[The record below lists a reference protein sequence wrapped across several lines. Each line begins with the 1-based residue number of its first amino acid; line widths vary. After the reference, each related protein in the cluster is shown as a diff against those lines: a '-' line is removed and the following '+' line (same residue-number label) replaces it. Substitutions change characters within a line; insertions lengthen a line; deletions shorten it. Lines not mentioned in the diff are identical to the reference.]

1 MSLQNFFLSRL
12 LKSRQRASMKL
23 SPQAR
28 FSQARKFLARD
39 FSRISPSISVRPDQ
53 IAGVKVE
60 WVAPKALA
68 LDARSPICLYLHG
81 GAFVMGS
88 PNSHRDM
95 AAQLAQ
101 KAGVR
106 MLMVDYR
113 LAPEHPYPAAH
124 EDVMTV
130 YRALLAQ
137 GVPAQRLFIAG
148 DSAGGNLALAAAQSI
163 RDAELPAPRGLVL
176 FSPWLDLTQQSASI
190 TSRAA
195 KDVMLNR
202 QLLDEVVPMYAP
214 GLPAHDPRI
223 SPLFGNLAGLPPC
236 LTVVSQSEILLDDAL
251 QLHQKLQAAGG
262 DSRCLQWAH
271 TPHAFV
277 VMARLLP
284 EARDALDQTAQ
295 FMVRLAP
302 S

>member
-1 MSLQNFFLSRL
+1 MSLQNFFISKF
-12 LKSRQRASMKL
+12 LKSRQRTSMKL

-28 FSQARKFLARD
+28 FSQARKFMSKD
-39 FSRISPSISVRPDQ
+39 FSKVSPSIAVRPEQ
-53 IAGVKVE
+53 IAGVNVE
-60 WVAPKALA
+60 WVAPRGLA
-68 LDARSPICLYLHG
+68 DDTPICMYLHG

-113 LAPEHPYPAAH
+113 LAPEHPFPAAH
-124 EDVMTV
+124 EDVMAV

-148 DSAGGNLALAAAQSI
+148 DSAGGNLALAAAQAL
-163 RDAELPAPRGLVL
+163 RDEGLPAPRGLVL

-190 TSRAA
+190 QSRAA

-223 SPLFGNLAGLPPC
+223 SPLFGNLDGLPPC
-236 LTVVSQSEILLDDAL
+236 LTVVSQSEILLDDSL
-251 QLHQKLQAAGG
+251 QLHQKLQGAGG
-262 DSRCLQWAH
+262 NSTCLQWTH

-284 EARDALDQTAQ
+284 EARDALDKTAR
-295 FMVRLAP
+295 FMCRLASP
-302 S
+302 